1 MATSHTRSRG
11 AGTQFADRWWFLV
24 RVTARGPGD
33 LSPPICF
40 RRTWTFFFDPFRA
53 TCARSTPA
61 PSLLWVLLTH
71 ATHNHTRCT
80 HIHTRIPHRRLYSLP
95 QSMPPSLPSP
105 CLPPPSCMHNDAV
118 PLQPAGYRH
127 EPPGYLDEPHRGRGK
142 PVPWGTS
149 NLVAPHPRQYRPR
162 ATKAAHAIAHT

>member
-1 MATSHTRSRG
+1 MGRKSPQKSSKAFPQTSADSTLHRCRTVLASRMCTQDRTGQRVIMATSHTRSRG

-118 PLQPAGYRH
+118 PLYPLY
-127 EPPGYLDEPHRGRGK
+127 
-142 PVPWGTS
+142 T
-149 NLVAPHPRQYRPR
+149 
-162 ATKAAHAIAHT
+162 